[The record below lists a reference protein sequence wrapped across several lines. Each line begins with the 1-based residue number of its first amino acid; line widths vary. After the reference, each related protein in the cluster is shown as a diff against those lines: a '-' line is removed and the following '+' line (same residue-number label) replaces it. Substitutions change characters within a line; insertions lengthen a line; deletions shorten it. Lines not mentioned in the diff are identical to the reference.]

1 MSPPT
6 LPELGGRREEILAT
20 ARARGASRVRVV
32 GSVARGE
39 AEDGS
44 DVDFLV
50 DLEPG
55 RNLMDLGGLLM
66 DLYGSHRRPG
76 RCGDHPCVAGS
87 LGVPEGMVVIVSKT
101 RAERAGALESWA
113 DKADSDEL
121 VTADT
126 DALKVIAELAE
137 RRNEVDAALLEAVR
151 SARAAHRSW
160 SEIGAMLGVSKQ
172 AAQRKYARRTAA

>member
-6 LPELGGRREEILAT
+6 LAELRGRREEILAT
-20 ARARGASRVRVV
+20 ARARGAARVRVF

-66 DLYGSHRRPG
+66 DLQELLQCDVHVATESALR
-76 RCGDHPCVAGS
+76 PCVA
-87 LGVPEGMVVIVSKT
+87 
-101 RAERAGALESWA
+101 AHA
-113 DKADSDEL
+113 
-121 VTADT
+121 
-126 DALKVIAELAE
+126 IAEA
-137 RRNEVDAALLEAVR
+137 VDL
-151 SARAAHRSW
+151 
-160 SEIGAMLGVSKQ
+160 
-172 AAQRKYARRTAA
+172 